1 VTVIDENGRIF
12 GKVNLVDLLVVSA
25 LVGLIPL
32 VYGAFLL
39 FRTPDP
45 QLQSVTPSQLVLEET
60 RSIRILGANLRTN
73 LRVRIGTAN
82 TEAFLVESQTAAE
95 VKLPNN
101 LSPGTYDVVLL
112 DQELE
117 LSRLP
122 DALSI
127 EAFQQPNIDSVVPNQ
142 VLTGEPDTLQITG
155 NNLRL
160 DLEVRFLDSE
170 NNEITAAVLVASP
183 TQAEVKLSE
192 NMPADTY
199 DILLATLDGDVLYKW
214 PEPFVVVPT
223 PIMEHPDCTKG
234 TPCAGGERAVQG
246 ETEYINIAGK
256 YIEPYMQA
264 HFERYLS
271 LPYTEVYESPEPIR
285 EVTDVYGGAPPA
297 VNETPRTPTGG
308 NPGRWDPNTNPHG
321 SVGVPQGRIY
331 DPRDGYVRANASSF
345 GMTADVGSSLNVR
358 IKLPE
363 LLPGTYT
370 LVLVKPGELRS
381 VGEQRELLRV
391 QGFLTVLPH
400 PGQRTARITVQ
411 FVVRPELQL
420 EMSQGDT
427 DTAVLETGNS
437 EDYDPVYQLDGS
449 DTIRTQSFLQHLPS
463 EATGRVLTVL
473 EELGV
478 ASGLSSGA
486 RGDAGAQAKESW
498 DAAVAG
504 NRSAQMQI
512 MNILEAE
519 RLRDYEFVV
528 AQVQSVGTRRTMSG
542 MATVGLPIDGPSPSS
557 IAGQTIEVF
566 DAVIDV
572 PVTLTR
578 VGWAYNNNHV
588 RIGGTFDFQTPQ
600 YAVRGWVTDLEFVR

>member
-1 VTVIDENGRIF
+1 MTVIDENGRIF
-12 GKVNLVDLLVVSA
+12 GKVNLIDLFVVSA

-32 VYGAFLL
+32 IYGAFLL

-60 RSIRILGANLRTN
+60 RTIRIIGANLRTN
-73 LRVRIGTAN
+73 LRVRLGTAN

-95 VKLPNN
+95 VRLPGD
-101 LSPGTYDVVLL
+101 LLPGTYDVVLL
-112 DQELE
+112 DQEIE
-117 LSRLP
+117 LGRLP

-127 EAFQQPNIDSVVPNQ
+127 EALQQPNIDSLVTNR
-142 VLTGEPDTLQITG
+142 VLTGEPETLQITG
-155 NNLRL
+155 KNLRL
-160 DLEVRFLDSE
+160 DLAMRFSGSGS
-170 NNEITAAVLVASP
+170 NAVTAPVLVANP
-183 TQAEVKLSE
+183 TQAEVKLSD

-199 DILLATLDGDVLYKW
+199 AVALTAPGGEVLYEW
-214 PEPFVVVPT
+214 PEPFVVTPT
-223 PIMEHPDCTKG
+223 PVMDHPDCRQG

-246 ETEYINIAGK
+246 ETEYIDITGK
-256 YIEPYMQA
+256 DFESFMQA

-271 LPYTEVYESPEPIR
+271 LPYSEVYESPEPIR
-285 EVTDVYGGAPPA
+285 TYGSAAGA
-297 VNETPRTPTGG
+297 VSS
-308 NPGRWDPNTNPHG
+308 PN
-321 SVGVPQGRIY
+321 
-331 DPRDGYVRANASSF
+331 A
-345 GMTADVGSSLNVR
+345 R

-391 QGFLTVLPH
+391 QGLLTVLPH

-411 FVVRPELQL
+411 FVVRSELQL

-437 EDYDPVYQLDGS
+437 EDYDPVFQLDGF
-449 DTIRTQSFLQHLPS
+449 DTVRTQSFLQHLPG
-463 EATGRVLTVL
+463 EAMGRVLTVL

-486 RGDAGAQAKESW
+486 RGDAGAKAKESW

-504 NRSAQMQI
+504 SRSAQMQI

-519 RLRDYEFVV
+519 RQRDYELVV
-528 AQVQSVGTRRTMSG
+528 AQVRSVGTRRTMSG

-578 VGWAYNNNHV
+578 VGWAYNNDHV
-588 RIGGTFDFQTPQ
+588 RVGGTFDFQTAE
-600 YAVRGWVTDLEFVR
+600 YAVRGWVTDLEFVRE

>member
-1 VTVIDENGRIF
+1 MTVIDENGRIF
-12 GKVNLVDLLVVSA
+12 GKVNLIDLLVVST

-32 VYGAFLL
+32 IYGAFLL

-60 RSIRILGANLRTN
+60 RSIRIIGANLRTN

-95 VKLPNN
+95 VRLPGD
-101 LSPGTYDVVLL
+101 LLPGTYDVVLL

-117 LSRLP
+117 LGRLP

-127 EAFQQPNIDSVVPNQ
+127 EALQQPNIDSLVPNR
-142 VLTGEPDTLQITG
+142 VLTGEPETLQITG
-155 NNLRL
+155 KNLRL
-160 DLEVRFLDSE
+160 DLAMRFLGSGSSVF
-170 NNEITAAVLVASP
+170 TASVLVANP
-183 TQAEVKLSE
+183 TQAEVKLSD
-192 NMPADTY
+192 NMPAGTY
-199 DILLATLDGDVLYKW
+199 DILLVRLDDGTVLYKW
-214 PEPFVVVPT
+214 PEPFVVTPT
-223 PIMEHPDCTKG
+223 PVMEHPNCFQG
-234 TPCAGGERAVQG
+234 PPCAGSERAVQG
-246 ETEYINIAGK
+246 ETEYIDIAGK

-271 LPYTEVYESPEPIR
+271 VPYSEVYESPEPIR
-285 EVTDVYGGAPPA
+285 TYGSAAGA
-297 VNETPRTPTGG
+297 VSS
-308 NPGRWDPNTNPHG
+308 PN
-321 SVGVPQGRIY
+321 
-331 DPRDGYVRANASSF
+331 A
-345 GMTADVGSSLNVR
+345 R

-391 QGFLTVLPH
+391 QALLTVLPH

-427 DTAVLETGNS
+427 DTAVLETGSS
-437 EDYDPVYQLDGS
+437 EDYDPIFQVDALDPV
-449 DTIRTQSFLQHLPS
+449 RVQSFLQHLPS
-463 EATGRVLTVL
+463 EAVGRVLTVL

-478 ASGLSSGA
+478 ASGLSSGP
-486 RGDAGAQAKESW
+486 RGDAVATAKESW
-498 DAAVAG
+498 DVALAG
-504 NRSAQMQI
+504 NRSVQVQI

-519 RLRDYEFVV
+519 QQRDYEFVV

-578 VGWAYNNNHV
+578 VGWAYNNDHV
-588 RIGGTFDFQTPQ
+588 RIGGTFDFQTAE
-600 YAVRGWVTDLEFVR
+600 YAVRGWVTDLEFVRE

>member
-1 VTVIDENGRIF
+1 MTVIDENGRIF
-12 GKVNLVDLLVVSA
+12 GKVNLIDLLVVSA

-32 VYGAFLL
+32 IYGAFLL

-60 RSIRILGANLRTN
+60 RSIRIIGANLRTN

-95 VKLPNN
+95 VRLPEV
-101 LSPGTYDVVLL
+101 LLPGTYDVVLL
-112 DQELE
+112 DQGIELG
-117 LSRLP
+117 RLP

-127 EAFQQPNIDSVVPNQ
+127 EALQQPNIDSLAPNL
-142 VLTGEPDTLQITG
+142 VLTGEPETLQITG
-155 NNLRL
+155 KNLRL
-160 DLEVRFLDSE
+160 DLAMRFSGSG
-170 NNEITAAVLVASP
+170 NNVVTAAVLVANP
-183 TQAEVKLSE
+183 TQAEVKLSD
-192 NMPADTY
+192 NMPAGTY
-199 DILLATLDGDVLYKW
+199 DILLVRLDDGNVLYKW
-214 PEPFVVVPT
+214 PEPFVVLPT
-223 PIMEHPDCTKG
+223 PLLMEHPDCTQG

-246 ETEYINIAGK
+246 ETEYIDITGK
-256 YIEPYMQA
+256 DFEPYMQA

-271 LPYTEVYESPEPIR
+271 VPYSEVYESPEPIR
-285 EVTDVYGGAPPA
+285 TYGSGAGA
-297 VNETPRTPTGG
+297 LTS
-308 NPGRWDPNTNPHG
+308 TN
-321 SVGVPQGRIY
+321 
-331 DPRDGYVRANASSF
+331 A
-345 GMTADVGSSLNVR
+345 R

-381 VGEQRELLRV
+381 VGERRELLRV
-391 QGFLTVLPH
+391 QGLLTVLPH

-420 EMSQGDT
+420 LMNQGDT
-427 DTAVLETGNS
+427 DTAVLETGSS
-437 EDYDPVYQLDGS
+437 EDYDPVFQVDVS
-449 DTIRTQSFLQHLPS
+449 DTVRIQAFLQHLPS
-463 EATGRVLTVL
+463 EAVGRVLQVL

-486 RGDAGAQAKESW
+486 RGDAGAKAKESW

-512 MNILEAE
+512 MSILEAE
-519 RLRDYEFVV
+519 QRRDYESVV
-528 AQVQSVGTRRTMSG
+528 AQVRSVGTRRTMPG

-578 VGWAYNNNHV
+578 VGWAYNNDHV
-588 RIGGTFDFQTPQ
+588 RIGGTFDFQTAQ

>member
-1 VTVIDENGRIF
+1 MIDENGRIF
-12 GKVNLVDLLVVSA
+12 GKVNLIDLLVVSA

-32 VYGAFLL
+32 IYGAFLL

-60 RSIRILGANLRTN
+60 RSIRIIGANLRTN

-95 VKLPNN
+95 VRLPAG
-101 LSPGTYDVVLL
+101 LLPGTYDVVLL

-117 LSRLP
+117 LGRLP

-127 EAFQQPNIDSVVPNQ
+127 EALQQPNIDSLAPNL
-142 VLTGEPDTLQITG
+142 VLTGEPETLQITG
-155 NNLRL
+155 KNLRL
-160 DLEVRFLDSE
+160 DLAMRFSGSG
-170 NNEITAAVLVASP
+170 NNVVTAAVLVANP
-183 TQAEVKLSE
+183 TQAEVKLSD
-192 NMPADTY
+192 NMPAGTY
-199 DILLATLDGDVLYKW
+199 DILLVRLDDGNVLYKW
-214 PEPFVVVPT
+214 PEPFVVLPT
-223 PIMEHPDCTKG
+223 PLLMEHPDCTQG

-246 ETEYINIAGK
+246 ETEYIDITGK
-256 YIEPYMQA
+256 DFEPYMQA

-271 LPYTEVYESPEPIR
+271 VPYSEVYESPEPIR
-285 EVTDVYGGAPPA
+285 TYGSAAGAL
-297 VNETPRTPTGG
+297 TS
-308 NPGRWDPNTNPHG
+308 PN
-321 SVGVPQGRIY
+321 
-331 DPRDGYVRANASSF
+331 A
-345 GMTADVGSSLNVR
+345 R

-381 VGEQRELLRV
+381 LGEQRELLRV
-391 QGFLTVLPH
+391 QGLLTVLPH

-420 EMSQGDT
+420 LMNQGDT
-427 DTAVLETGNS
+427 DTAVLETGSS
-437 EDYDPVYQLDGS
+437 EDYDPVFPVDVS
-449 DTIRTQSFLQHLPS
+449 DTVRIQAFLQHLPS
-463 EATGRVLTVL
+463 EAVGRVLQVL

-486 RGDAGAQAKESW
+486 RGDAGAKAKESW
-498 DAAVAG
+498 DSALAG
-504 NRSAQMQI
+504 NRSAQMQV

-519 RLRDYEFVV
+519 QQRDYESVV
-528 AQVQSVGTRRTMSG
+528 AQVRSVGTRRTMSG

-578 VGWAYNNNHV
+578 VGWAYNNDHV
-588 RIGGTFDFQTPQ
+588 RIGGTFDFQTAQ

>member
-1 VTVIDENGRIF
+1 MIDENGRIF
-12 GKVNLVDLLVVSA
+12 GKVNLIDLFVVSA

-32 VYGAFLL
+32 IYGAFLL

-60 RSIRILGANLRTN
+60 RTIRIIGANLRTN
-73 LRVRIGTAN
+73 LRVRLGTAN

-95 VKLPNN
+95 VRLPGD
-101 LSPGTYDVVLL
+101 LLPGTYDVVLL
-112 DQELE
+112 DQEIE
-117 LSRLP
+117 LGRLP

-127 EAFQQPNIDSVVPNQ
+127 EALQQPNIDSLVTNR
-142 VLTGEPDTLQITG
+142 VLTGEPETLQITG
-155 NNLRL
+155 KNLRL
-160 DLEVRFLDSE
+160 DLAMRFSGSGS
-170 NNEITAAVLVASP
+170 NAVTAPVLVANP
-183 TQAEVKLSE
+183 TQAEVKLSD

-199 DILLATLDGDVLYKW
+199 AVALTAPGGEVLYEW
-214 PEPFVVVPT
+214 PEPFVVTPT
-223 PIMEHPDCTKG
+223 PVMDHPDCRQG

-246 ETEYINIAGK
+246 ETEYIDITGK
-256 YIEPYMQA
+256 DFESFMQA

-271 LPYTEVYESPEPIR
+271 LPYSEVYESPEPIR
-285 EVTDVYGGAPPA
+285 TYGSAAGA
-297 VNETPRTPTGG
+297 VSS
-308 NPGRWDPNTNPHG
+308 PN
-321 SVGVPQGRIY
+321 
-331 DPRDGYVRANASSF
+331 A
-345 GMTADVGSSLNVR
+345 R

-391 QGFLTVLPH
+391 QGLLTVLPH

-411 FVVRPELQL
+411 FVVRSELQL

-437 EDYDPVYQLDGS
+437 EDYDPVFQLDGF
-449 DTIRTQSFLQHLPS
+449 DTVRTQSFLQHLPG
-463 EATGRVLTVL
+463 EAMGRVLTVL

-486 RGDAGAQAKESW
+486 RGDAGAKAKESW

-504 NRSAQMQI
+504 SRSAQMQI

-519 RLRDYEFVV
+519 RQRDYELVV
-528 AQVQSVGTRRTMSG
+528 AQVRSVGTRRTMSG

-578 VGWAYNNNHV
+578 VGWAYNNDHV
-588 RIGGTFDFQTPQ
+588 RVGGTFDFQTAE
-600 YAVRGWVTDLEFVR
+600 YAVRGWVTDLEFVRE

>member
-1 VTVIDENGRIF
+1 MIDENGRIF
-12 GKVNLVDLLVVSA
+12 GKVNLFDLLVASTLVS
-25 LVGLIPL
+25 LIPL
-32 VYGAFLL
+32 IYGAFLL
-39 FRTPDP
+39 FRMPDP
-45 QLQSVTPSQLVLEET
+45 QLQSVTPSQLILEET
-60 RSIRILGANLRTN
+60 RSIRIIGANLRTN

-95 VKLPNN
+95 VRLPAG
-101 LSPGTYDVVLL
+101 LLPGTYDVVLL

-117 LSRLP
+117 LGRLP

-127 EAFQQPNIDSVVPNQ
+127 EALQQPNIDSLVPNR
-142 VLTGEPDTLQITG
+142 VLTGEPETLQITG
-155 NNLRL
+155 KNLRL
-160 DLEVRFLDSE
+160 DLAMRFLGSE
-170 NNEITAAVLVASP
+170 NRVITAAVLVANP
-183 TQAEVKLSE
+183 TQAEVKLSD
-192 NMPADTY
+192 NMPVDTY
-199 DILLATLDGDVLYKW
+199 DVLLVRLDDESVLYEW
-214 PEPFVVVPT
+214 PEPFVVTPT
-223 PIMEHPDCTKG
+223 PVMEHPDCRQG

-246 ETEYINIAGK
+246 ETEYIDITGK
-256 YIEPYMQA
+256 DFEPYMQA

-271 LPYTEVYESPEPIR
+271 VAYSEVYESPEPIR
-285 EVTDVYGGAPPA
+285 TYGNAAGAL
-297 VNETPRTPTGG
+297 TS
-308 NPGRWDPNTNPHG
+308 PNA
-321 SVGVPQGRIY
+321 Q
-331 DPRDGYVRANASSF
+331 
-345 GMTADVGSSLNVR
+345 

-370 LVLVKPGELRS
+370 LVLVKPGELHS

-391 QGFLTVLPH
+391 QGLLTVLPH

-420 EMSQGDT
+420 LMNQGDT
-427 DTAVLETGNS
+427 DTAVLETGSS
-437 EDYDPVYQLDGS
+437 EDYDPVFQVDVS
-449 DTIRTQSFLQHLPS
+449 DTVRIQAFLQHLPS
-463 EATGRVLTVL
+463 EAVGRVLQVL

-486 RGDAGAQAKESW
+486 RGDAGAKAKESW

-504 NRSAQMQI
+504 NRSAQMQV

-519 RLRDYEFVV
+519 QQRDYESVV

-572 PVTLTR
+572 PVTFTR
-578 VGWAYNNNHV
+578 VGWAYNNDHV
-588 RIGGTFDFQTPQ
+588 RIGGTFDFQTAQ
-600 YAVRGWVTDLEFVR
+600 YTVRGWVTDLEFVRESY